1 MKPEYRSSAPVSW
14 RLAWQI
20 ARPEM
25 RGSVA
30 RFRIFLAAI
39 MLGVAA
45 IGAVGSIAASM
56 RAGIAENARSLLG
69 GDLNYLVNIRHQI
82 AA

>member
-1 MKPEYRSSAPVSW
+1 MKPDHISGAPVSW
-14 RLAWQI
+14 RLAWQF

-30 RFRIFLAAI
+30 RFRIFLAAL

-45 IGAVGSIAASM
+45 IGAVGSIADQ
-56 RAGIAENARSLLG
+56 RSTG
-69 GDLNYLVNIRHQI
+69 WVSFSGK
-82 AA
+82 

>member
-1 MKPEYRSSAPVSW
+1 MKPDHISGAPVSW
-14 RLAWQI
+14 HLAWQF

-30 RFRIFLAAI
+30 RFRVFLAAL

-45 IGAVGSIAASM
+45 IGAVDPLATEDEFATFYFVSDSF
-56 RAGIAENARSLLG
+56 
-69 GDLNYLVNIRHQI
+69 
-82 AA
+82 